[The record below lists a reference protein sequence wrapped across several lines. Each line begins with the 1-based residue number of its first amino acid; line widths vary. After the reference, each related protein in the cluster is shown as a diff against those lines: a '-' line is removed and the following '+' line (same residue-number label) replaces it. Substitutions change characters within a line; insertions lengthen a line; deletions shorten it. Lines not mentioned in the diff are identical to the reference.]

1 MRKMQKKGLALVPRP
16 EDFSSLGEVPLGC
29 DVTIRH
35 LHYPGREVSTRMR
48 ELGIRE
54 NATIRLLLRGNG
66 NMICLV
72 NNMRI
77 GLDETLADSIFVDY
91 AGESEAS

>member
-1 MRKMQKKGLALVPRP
+1 MTETREK
-16 EDFSSLGEVPLGC
+16 DTHSLRNVPLGC
-29 DVTIRH
+29 DVTIRR
-35 LHYPGREVSTRMR
+35 LHFAGRDVSTRMR
-48 ELGIRE
+48 EMGIRE

-77 GLDETLADSIFVDY
+77 GIDEKLADAILVEYDGQCH
-91 AGESEAS
+91 AL